1 VREEEK
7 EEKEEERRVA
17 VWGMM
22 RFEGV
27 WVWENGLLVFAWKA
41 DQGAYERP
49 EAEVCILRDLLSY
62 CFSGPG
68 DLSIDRCES
77 REKDM
82 AKGGGPSSSFLF

>member
-1 VREEEK
+1 
-7 EEKEEERRVA
+7 
-17 VWGMM
+17 MM

-41 DQGAYERP
+41 DQEAYERP
-49 EAEVCILRDLLSY
+49 KAEVCIVRDLLSY

-68 DLSIDRCES
+68 DLSKDICES

-82 AKGGGPSSSFLF
+82 AKGAFFEFSFLTQRLTLTLN